1 MVSRSS
7 SDLEPLFSVLQPFQL
22 SAISRKSRKHRKP
35 LQHASYNASHEH
47 RVQMNGVSR
56 LRFQTAILGACL
68 AVPLLYL
75 WAKDF
80 SMPKAQPA
88 VSYPAHDH
96 HAKENVAVALDPYDT
111 PAKAGVFVLNYRE
124 HELLPVMLVITNDSN
139 EPIQLSDMKAQ
150 LVTADRTKLSPA
162 SEDDIYRRISNP
174 KASGAR
180 VPLPFPTKRVK
191 GGVGSK
197 EWNEI
202 QSAQFKARAAE
213 PLSSQAGFLFFDIS
227 GLSNPLS
234 GARFY
239 LTGVRDSA
247 GHDLMYFEVPLDK
260 YLETAKQH

>member
-1 MVSRSS
+1 M
-7 SDLEPLFSVLQPFQL
+7 
-22 SAISRKSRKHRKP
+22 
-35 LQHASYNASHEH
+35 N
-47 RVQMNGVSR
+47 RVFHVR
-56 LRFQTAILGACL
+56 LRTVLLGACL
-68 AVPLLYL
+68 AAPLLYL

-111 PAKAGVFVLNYRE
+111 PAKAGVFVVNYRE
-124 HELLPVMLVITNDSN
+124 HALLPVMLVITNDSN

-150 LVTADRTKLSPA
+150 LVTADRTKLSP
-162 SEDDIYRRISNP
+162 STEDDIYRRISHP

-202 QSAQFKARAAE
+202 ESALFRAKAVE
-213 PLSSQAGFLFFDIS
+213 PLTTRAGFLFFDIS
-227 GLSNPLS
+227 DVSSPLP
-234 GARFY
+234 GARLY
-239 LTGVRDSA
+239 LTGVRD
-247 GHDLMYFEVPLDK
+247 
-260 YLETAKQH
+260 